1 MALKGVGSGYQ
12 GLQSIFVSL
21 PVTRRAA
28 DPSQTT
34 ALAASEE
41 VETDAAV
48 LAAGETEVGA
58 YFRDVYKAPR
68 GLLTHLPLTVPYRS
82 LNGSARN
89 GVPER
94 SER

>member
-1 MALKGVGSGYQ
+1 MNGR
-12 GLQSIFVSL
+12 GLG
-21 PVTRRAA
+21 TDGRRASARVRRLAARYRVTPYGLNRYGAQGCRVRVSGLAVQLLCRCLSPA

-58 YFRDVYKAPR
+58 YFRDV
-68 GLLTHLPLTVPYRS
+68 
-82 LNGSARN
+82 
-89 GVPER
+89 
-94 SER
+94 

>member
-1 MALKGVGSGYQ
+1 MVSLLRAKFPIPSERSERLGLERCSGTSGVGSRTYKARC
-12 GLQSIFVSL
+12 LS
-21 PVTRRAA
+21 PA

-58 YFRDVYKAPR
+58 YFRDV
-68 GLLTHLPLTVPYRS
+68 
-82 LNGSARN
+82 
-89 GVPER
+89 
-94 SER
+94 

>member
-48 LAAGETEVGA
+48 LAAGE
-58 YFRDVYKAPR
+58 Y
-68 GLLTHLPLTVPYRS
+68 
-82 LNGSARN
+82 
-89 GVPER
+89 
-94 SER
+94 